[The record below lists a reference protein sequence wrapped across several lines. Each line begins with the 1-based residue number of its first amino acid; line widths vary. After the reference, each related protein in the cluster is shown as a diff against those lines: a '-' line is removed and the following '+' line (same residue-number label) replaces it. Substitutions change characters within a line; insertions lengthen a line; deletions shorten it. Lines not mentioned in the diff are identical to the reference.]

1 MRQVFRH
8 AVQQC
13 VHHGCFAESV
23 GTGQS
28 DMVLLSDAE
37 FWYGDAWHPW
47 FFTTHPWI
55 MCDLPLMSV
64 GMQYGLCWRSRGIV
78 RAGHPAAAEYDN
90 TFREMQELLSVAW
103 PYVGSRCRRR
113 SVWPLRL
120 VNLVCA
126 VLVQDAC
133 SFVGMRRPKRYRS
146 VFRSICGDR
155 GRCDLCGRFSTRCV
169 CEHMRFAWLDVAVLV
184 RTAVV

>member
-28 DMVLLSDAE
+28 DMVLLSEAE
-37 FWYGDAWHPW
+37 CWYGDAWHPW

-55 MCDLPLMSV
+55 MRDFPLMSV

-103 PYVGSRCRRR
+103 PYVD
-113 SVWPLRL
+113 P
-120 VNLVCA
+120 
-126 VLVQDAC
+126 
-133 SFVGMRRPKRYRS
+133 
-146 VFRSICGDR
+146 
-155 GRCDLCGRFSTRCV
+155 
-169 CEHMRFAWLDVAVLV
+169 DVAVV
-184 RTAVV
+184 AFGRYG